1 MVYFRTLVM
10 FFFVSHSLIQC
21 WVGTT
26 DNQRETREKRKKTKQ
41 RITVCGRA
49 ACFLISFQLY
59 YLKLC
64 WKNHSSLSPALTALH
79 VQSHGCQH
87 CVKQSKYM
95 SSDHTC
101 VHRSLPCLFS
111 DIIKMWLKSPV
122 VVIMIYSS
130 LEAFSLLSPLN
141 HWS

>member
-1 MVYFRTLVM
+1 MIRGLSCRLTISVVRSASHGSKCVRKLCLFNLYLAQYSTQAESLSCLCGLFQNTCNV
-10 FFFVSHSLIQC
+10 FFVSQSLIQC

-87 CVKQSKYM
+87 CDNNV
-95 SSDHTC
+95 
-101 VHRSLPCLFS
+101 
-111 DIIKMWLKSPV
+111 
-122 VVIMIYSS
+122 
-130 LEAFSLLSPLN
+130 
-141 HWS
+141 